1 MAVYDEIKRVELLL
15 DVGIIR
21 NKLKVNAFIE
31 NAKAYLKMEALG
43 LKEKG
48 FRFVWPTICYA
59 FMSATDLVNNHTID
73 CFRRTEVPSVG
84 F

>member
-1 MAVYDEIKRVELLL
+1 VDGEPLLNGYTSMA
-15 DVGIIR
+15 
-21 NKLKVNAFIE
+21 KLPAQTK
-31 NAKAYLKMEALG
+31 LSDSMSEA

-48 FRFVWPTICYA
+48 FRFVGPTICYA

>member
-31 NAKAYLKMEALG
+31 NAKAY
-43 LKEKG
+43 
-48 FRFVWPTICYA
+48 
-59 FMSATDLVNNHTID
+59 
-73 CFRRTEVPSVG
+73 
-84 F
+84 